1 MKVSKWLTTVLSILL
16 ITPAVMA
23 QKALNPFIVD
33 DLFSVPEITSD
44 ERLVAQSIVPVEEV
58 YAQVDVPAPQAQN
71 NRYGGRTI
79 GGGYPGGGF
88 GGGFGMMGGEAHSA
102 EPTEVRVFALKYY
115 DAESMAGILSDIF
128 PIGVY
133 PDKRNNQLIVSTDI
147 NRLSQ
152 IEALILTMD
161 KPESKQTQ
169 TRDQRNL
176 LYRIYMIEP
185 QINESNLRRFTISLS
200 MAEKPLDVTLLQ
212 NSLESSTLKLTGF
225 DTTQQGTK
233 LVGVQQV
240 PAYEVTFEGF
250 AESMDDLKMFAEK
263 VQSISG
269 NFVPEIRALQF
280 EEKGNQKND
289 TSVSMHS
296 YLPGNVKGHL
306 EKLLGSDIKTVGYWF
321 GNSSISGELRAPV
334 GDWSVSIN
342 SQNSG
347 DDRLELEVEL
357 SGRQAVGMQTGLP
370 AISSADSF
378 GGPAFPR
385 SSSRRG
391 RGDQNVIWGNE
402 STILQNTVQSQ
413 IGKPVIIGYNRNI
426 GNGRRMGALVI
437 MPELDTVSV
446 AEN

>member
-23 QKALNPFIVD
+23 QKKRSPFIGNELLSGLD
-33 DLFSVPEITSD
+33 ITSD
-44 ERLVAQSIVPVEEV
+44 DSLLAQSIVPVEEV
-58 YAQVDVPAPQAQN
+58 YAQAGVPAPQAQN
-71 NRYGGRTI
+71 IRRGRTSS
-79 GGGYPGGGF
+79 GGYPGGGF
-88 GGGFGMMGGEAHSA
+88 GGGGFGMMSSEAHSA

-133 PDKRNNQLIVSTDI
+133 PDKRNNQLIVSSDVA
-147 NRLSQ
+147 RLTQ
-152 IEALILTMD
+152 IESLIQTMD

-176 LYRIYMIEP
+176 LYRIYMVEP
-185 QINESNLRRFTISLS
+185 LINESNLRRFTIVLS
-200 MAEKPLDVTLLQ
+200 MAEKPLDISLLQ
-212 NSLESSTLKLTGF
+212 NSLESGTLKVTGF
-225 DTTQQGTK
+225 DSDQKGTK

-240 PAYEVTFEGF
+240 PAYEVSFEGF

-263 VQSISG
+263 VQSFSG
-269 NFVPEIRALQF
+269 NVVPEIRALHF
-280 EEKGNQKND
+280 EEDGNQEND
-289 TSVSMHS
+289 TSASMHS
-296 YLPGNVKGHL
+296 NLPGNVKGHL

-321 GNSSISGELRAPV
+321 GNSSMSGELRAPV
-334 GDWSVSIN
+334 GDWSVAIN

-378 GGPAFPR
+378 GGSAFPR

-391 RGDQNVIWGNE
+391 RGVQNVIWGNE

-437 MPELDTVSV
+437 MPELDTVSST
-446 AEN
+446 EN